1 MGNLTIYILR
11 AVIAISLIGSLVVQT
26 VVLPLIW
33 ADLESEG
40 AAMPGRVA
48 FVMIL
53 GLGVL
58 TMQIFAVCVWRLLT
72 LIRKDAVFSRRAF
85 RYVDVIIGAI
95 AAAAALTFALAVLL
109 APGGVAPGIVGL
121 ICGASCVLMGMALL
135 VVVMRRLLV
144 QAIDRDAEARA
155 LRSELDEVV

>member
-11 AVIAISLIGSLVVQT
+11 AVIAISLAGSLVVQT
-26 VVLPLIW
+26 VLLPLIW
-33 ADLESEG
+33 ADLEGE
-40 AAMPGRVA
+40 AMPARIG
-48 FVMIL
+48 FVVIL

-58 TMQIFAVCVWRLLT
+58 TMQVFAVCVWRLLT
-72 LIRKDAVFSRRAF
+72 LVRRGAVFSQRAF

-95 AAAAALTFALAVLL
+95 AAAAVLTFSLAVLL

>member
-11 AVIAISLIGSLVVQT
+11 AVIAISLAGSLVVQT
-26 VVLPLIW
+26 VLLPLIW
-33 ADLESEG
+33 ADLENE
-40 AAMPGRVA
+40 AMPARIG
-48 FVMIL
+48 FVVIL

-58 TMQIFAVCVWRLLT
+58 TMQVFAICVWRLLT
-72 LIRKDAVFSRRAF
+72 LVRKGAVFSQRAF

-95 AAAAALTFALAVLL
+95 AAAAVLTFALAVLL

-144 QAIDRDAEARA
+144 QAIDRDTEARA
-155 LRSELDEVV
+155 QRSELDEVV

>member
-11 AVIAISLIGSLVVQT
+11 AVIAISLAGSLVVQT
-26 VVLPLIW
+26 VLLPLIW
-33 ADLESEG
+33 ADLENE
-40 AAMPGRVA
+40 AMPARIG
-48 FVMIL
+48 FVVIL

-58 TMQIFAVCVWRLLT
+58 TMQVFAICVWRLLT
-72 LIRKDAVFSRRAF
+72 LVRGGAVFSQRAF

-95 AAAAALTFALAVLL
+95 TAAAVLTFALAVLL

-144 QAIDRDAEARA
+144 QAIDRDTEARA

>member
-11 AVIAISLIGSLVVQT
+11 AVIAISLAGSLVVQT
-26 VVLPLIW
+26 VLLPLIW
-33 ADLESEG
+33 ADLEKE
-40 AAMPGRVA
+40 AMPARIG
-48 FVMIL
+48 FVVIL

-58 TMQIFAVCVWRLLT
+58 TMQIFAICVWRLLT
-72 LIRKDAVFSRRAF
+72 LVRRGAVFSQRAF

-95 AAAAALTFALAVLL
+95 AAAAVLTLALAVLL

>member
-40 AAMPGRVA
+40 ATMPGRIA
-48 FVMIL
+48 FVVIL

-58 TMQIFAVCVWRLLT
+58 TMQSFAVCVWRLLT
-72 LIRKDAVFSRRAF
+72 LVRKDAVFSRRAF
-85 RYVDVIIGAI
+85 RYVDVIIGTI
-95 AAAAALTFALAVLL
+95 AAAAVLMFALAVLL